1 MDIQLSRLY
10 CLTSKGKGTRNVKNR
25 AIWNTAAEDHLADI
39 YFQYILG
46 RKDHPAD
53 TQIKASDYKDDIF
66 YPKNICWHFTC
77 SPDVTGKFV
86 LSFTKWKQ
94 VLVRNL
100 MTAGNLIATEE
111 TFVPESR
118 SLMNT
123 PILTAIAL
131 CTSTNPTWIAAPLS
145 QSQLWYSPI
154 VSFLLCY
161 QIKACPMYWNQTAL
175 NISVNKILA
184 PYSCL
189 DRTINLP
196 CSTIALNISKTKVLE
211 ILTGKTGTKQKPAR
225 FSKNNYKNICVHFSV
240 LFCMC
245 HSFAY
250 SLLFNDICLLFFFNQ
265 FLHHL

>member
-10 CLTSKGKGTRNVKNR
+10 YLTSKGKGTRNLKNR
-25 AIWNTAAEDHLADI
+25 AIWNTAAAEDHLADI

-77 SPDVTGKFV
+77 SPDLTGKFV

-94 VLVRNL
+94 VPVRNS

-118 SLMNT
+118 SLMNA

-131 CTSTNPTWIAAPLS
+131 CTSTNPTSIAAPLS

-161 QIKACPMYWNQTAL
+161 QIKACPIYWDQTAL

-189 DRTINLP
+189 DRTINLS
-196 CSTIALNISKTKVLE
+196 CSTIALNISKTKVWE
-211 ILTGKTGTKQKPAR
+211 ILGKQEP
-225 FSKNNYKNICVHFSV
+225 SKNQQDSAKTIIKIYMCISLPNFTCVVV
-240 LFCMC
+240 LLISYCSM
-245 HSFAY
+245 
-250 SLLFNDICLLFFFNQ
+250 LFVCLFF
-265 FLHHL
+265 

>member
-1 MDIQLSRLY
+1 M
-10 CLTSKGKGTRNVKNR
+10 
-25 AIWNTAAEDHLADI
+25 WNIAAAEDHLADT

-77 SPDVTGKFV
+77 PPDVTGKFV

-118 SLMNT
+118 SPMNA
-123 PILTAIAL
+123 PILTATAL
-131 CTSTNPTWIAAPLS
+131 CTSTNPICPSAHSP
-145 QSQLWYSPI
+145 WYSPI
-154 VSFLLCY
+154 VSFLLCC
-161 QIKACPMYWNQTAL
+161 QIKACPTYWDQTAL

-189 DRTINLP
+189 DRTINSS
-196 CSTIALNISKTKVLE
+196 CSTIGLNISKAKVLE
-211 ILTGKTGTKQKPAR
+211 KLTGKTETEQKPAGFR
-225 FSKNNYKNICVHFSV
+225 NIYIYKYICAI
-240 LFCMC
+240 L
-245 HSFAY
+245 
-250 SLLFNDICLLFFFNQ
+250 CLT
-265 FLHHL
+265 LHV